1 MKAHLLSTVAASL
14 LIAGVAHAQSPNMD
28 KQAPARAPA
37 AQQSAPAEKVG
48 PSMKGHSD
56 ALKGK
61 ETTGQAPSEG
71 KMDKGAST
79 NKSMDK
85 SSSGAM
91 DKSGATMKSDT
102 KSSVDTKSAT
112 DKSAADSKTQL
123 NKSATDST
131 TDASKNAASST
142 TNTDTKAAAD
152 AKSSTTTGQG
162 AAAGQAKL
170 SSEQQTKITTAFK
183 QDKSLKSVSKTEI
196 NVSLSV
202 GTKIP
207 SHVHLYPV
215 PTTVISVH
223 PEWRGY
229 YVILVDGEYVIIEPK
244 TREIV
249 YIIT

>member
-1 MKAHLLSTVAASL
+1 MNKS
-14 LIAGVAHAQSPNMD
+14 
-28 KQAPARAPA
+28 
-37 AQQSAPAEKVG
+37 
-48 PSMKGHSD
+48 
-56 ALKGK
+56 
-61 ETTGQAPSEG
+61 ETSGQATKAG
-71 KMDKGAST
+71 D
-79 NKSMDK
+79 
-85 SSSGAM
+85 
-91 DKSGATMKSDT
+91 DKSGMKPSDSKSPSTMNKSPSDP
-102 KSSVDTKSAT
+102 KADSSKAAT
-112 DKSAADSKTQL
+112 DSKKMDT

-131 TDASKNAASST
+131 KSDTSKSATDSNANKMQNNAQGAQSS
-142 TNTDTKAAAD
+142 
-152 AKSSTTTGQG
+152 TTGQG

-183 QDKSLKSVSKTEI
+183 SDKSLKSVSKSEI
-196 NVSLSV
+196 NVSLSI